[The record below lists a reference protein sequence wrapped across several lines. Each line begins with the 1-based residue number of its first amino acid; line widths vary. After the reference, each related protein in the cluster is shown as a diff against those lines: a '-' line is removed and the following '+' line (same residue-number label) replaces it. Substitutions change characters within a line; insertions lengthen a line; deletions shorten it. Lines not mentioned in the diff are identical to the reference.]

1 MPAAFHP
8 AVQRWFERTFRTP
21 TEAQAAA
28 WPQISA
34 RQHVLIA
41 APTGSG
47 KTLAAFL
54 AVIDALVREGLAA
67 GSLPDE
73 TFVVYVSPLK
83 ALSNDIHKNLVAPL
97 AGIRAELAALGLPEL
112 DIRTFVRTGDTPQH
126 ERAAMRR
133 RPPHIV
139 VTTPESLY
147 ILMGSASGRAMLAST
162 RTVIVDEI
170 HAMAASKR
178 GAHLAL
184 TLERL
189 EALAGRRLTRIG
201 LSATQKP
208 IEDVARFL
216 VGTRNLAADGRAA
229 CAVIDAGHVR
239 ARDLQLEIPASPLEA
254 VMSGEVW
261 TQTLRPPGAAGDR
274 APHHAGVRQH
284 APPGRAPGAPS
295 VRARRRGARHRAPR
309 QPRQGVAPGR
319 RAALEERR
327 AARAGGD
334 RLTRARH
341 RHRRC
346 GPGVPAELAALD
358 RRLPAARRALRPQRR
373 RHAQGAAVPGVAR

>member
-1 MPAAFHP
+1 MSAVSSFHP
-8 AVQRWFERTFRTP
+8 AVANWFNRTFDAP
-21 TEAQAAA
+21 TAPQHQA
-28 WPQISA
+28 WPAIQA
-34 RQHVLIA
+34 GRHVLIA

-54 AVIDALVREGLAA
+54 AAIERLVRKGVEGGGLA
-67 GSLPDE
+67 DE
-73 TFVVYVSPLK
+73 THIVYVSPLK
-83 ALSNDIHKNLVAPL
+83 ALSNDIRRNLEAPL
-97 AGIRAELAALGLPEL
+97 AGIREELQALELPDV

-216 VGTRNLAADGRAA
+216 VGTRNLAADGRA
-229 CAVIDAGHVR
+229 
-239 ARDLQLEIPASPLEA
+239 
-254 VMSGEVW
+254 
-261 TQTLRPPGAAGDR
+261 
-274 APHHAGVRQH
+274 
-284 APPGRAPGAPS
+284 
-295 VRARRRGARHRAPR
+295 
-309 QPRQGVAPGR
+309 
-319 RAALEERR
+319 
-327 AARAGGD
+327 
-334 RLTRARH
+334 
-341 RHRRC
+341 
-346 GPGVPAELAALD
+346 
-358 RRLPAARRALRPQRR
+358 
-373 RHAQGAAVPGVAR
+373 